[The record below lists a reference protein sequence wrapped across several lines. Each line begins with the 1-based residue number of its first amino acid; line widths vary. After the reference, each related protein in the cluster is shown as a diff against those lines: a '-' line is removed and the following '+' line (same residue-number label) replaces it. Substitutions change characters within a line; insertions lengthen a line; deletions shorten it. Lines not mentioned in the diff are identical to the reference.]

1 MVASITL
8 TSSMRS
14 NLSSLKSLA
23 SQMSTTQTRLSTG
36 KKVNSAIDN
45 ANSYYQSRALTNR
58 ASDLDMLLDS
68 MGQSI
73 QTITSAVKGLESSG
87 EILENAAV
95 IAKETYEAAIIPEKA
110 WFEAQVGPNGAVVT
124 SAQELRAAINA
135 NKSTICVYGHIDLG
149 NITSELI

>member
-1 MVASITL
+1 
-8 TSSMRS
+8 MRS

-58 ASDLDMLLDS
+58 ASDLDMLLDA

-73 QTITSAVKGLESSG
+73 QTVTSAVHGLEKSA
-87 EILENAAV
+87 ETLENAAV
-95 IAKETYEAAIIPEKA
+95 IAKDAYEAAIIPEKA
-110 WFEAQVGPNGAVVT
+110 WFEAKVGPDGAVVT
-124 SAQELRAAINA
+124 TAQELRAAINA
-135 NKSTICVYGHIDLG
+135 NKKDLYT
-149 NITSELI
+149 NYDRRSITTNLNDPNVR